1 MLSKYIKN
9 TKELISQ
16 NKSMIIVTI
25 FVTSLTGF
33 LMFIALYIAII
44 GHKFSEY
51 LNNSQKI
58 SVLFDATTPA
68 TEINSFINKYKSNP
82 AVVRIYQK
90 KPEEVMQQMLPDN
103 MDISKDDLIKIVRID
118 LNSNVDN
125 NNLVNSI
132 LEEQN
137 SNEDILEVIYLPS
150 LYNKLKKV
158 STWGNLTSISI
169 AVISGIVSLGLIY
182 TTLRLGLEKF
192 NKELQIMKDI
202 GAPYSF
208 IERPLFL
215 TTSFIIIIGEILNL
229 LFLTIVAF
237 LFLYLIKQ
245 LDLRLF
251 MQSII
256 DNLKLQSYF
265 SLNFVLLILILQL
278 IIYIIFSFYFTK
290 KLTLKAYEKIK

>member
-9 TKELISQ
+9 AKELIIQ
-16 NKSMIIVTI
+16 NKSMVIITI
-25 FVTSLTGF
+25 FMTSLTGL
-33 LMFIALYIAII
+33 LMFFALYIAII

-68 TEINSFINKYKSNP
+68 TEINSFITKYKDNP
-82 AVVRIYQK
+82 AVTKIYQK

-103 MDISKDDLIKIVRID
+103 INISKDDLIKIVRID
-118 LNSNVDN
+118 LNPNADN
-125 NNLVNSI
+125 NNLINSI

-158 STWGNLTSISI
+158 SLWGNLTSISI
-169 AVISGIVSLGLIY
+169 AILSAIISLGLIY

-215 TTSFIIIIGEILNL
+215 TTSFIIITGEILNII
-229 LFLTIVAF
+229 FLVTISF
-237 LFLYLIKQ
+237 IFTYIIRQ
-245 LDLRLF
+245 LDLQFLI
-251 MQSII
+251 QAII
-256 DNLKLQSYF
+256 KNLKLQSYF
-265 SLNFVLLILILQL
+265 SISFIFLLLILQL
-278 IIYIIFSFYFTK
+278 LVYIIFSFYFTK
-290 KLTLKAYEKIK
+290 KLTLKAYEKIN